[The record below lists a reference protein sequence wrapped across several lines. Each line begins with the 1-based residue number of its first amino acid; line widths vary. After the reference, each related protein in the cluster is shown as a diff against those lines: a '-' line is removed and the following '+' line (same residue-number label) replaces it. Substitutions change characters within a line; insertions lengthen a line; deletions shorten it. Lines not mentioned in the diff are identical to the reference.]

1 MPKKL
6 ATYHAGGLVEKSEET
21 LGPDYESKFSPKPFG
36 KELPVKTG
44 TALLDINR
52 TSVYYSGSPVSH
64 EELDCK
70 ALIDR
75 LHTDNPAW
83 GARQMSSQL
92 KMRGHK
98 IGRRKILLSTVRL
111 QRPATIRHC

>member
-6 ATYHAGGLVEKSEET
+6 ATYHSGGLVEKSEET

-70 ALIDR
+70 A
-75 LHTDNPAW
+75 AEKFCY
-83 GARQMSSQL
+83 QL
-92 KMRGHK
+92 SDSRVP
-98 IGRRKILLSTVRL
+98 LLSGTVD
-111 QRPATIRHC
+111 

>member
-70 ALIDR
+70 A
-75 LHTDNPAW
+75 AEKFCY
-83 GARQMSSQL
+83 QL
-92 KMRGHK
+92 SDSRVP
-98 IGRRKILLSTVRL
+98 LLSGTVD
-111 QRPATIRHC
+111 